1 MMRRA
6 VGIALLTFIGAT
18 ALQSCA
24 INTGGNSGSHA
35 TGEIDATIDVTQLS
49 DGRLVVEA
57 RLIPF
62 YPSDPGYSGDA
73 LYLSRSDK
81 LVASIDQPLA
91 AAGAIDGDQFDAI
104 GGLAPSH
111 HRMVGGVENDWWYEI
126 DAEQRYET
134 SFGGISPG
142 QTAYVEFYRSGNAD
156 ALGSYAV
163 LPAGFEISAPS
174 TGQLFSSSNDDITMS
189 WTPVDTT
196 ANTKISAD
204 QRCPDGSN
212 QSWTSTQ
219 TPDTGTATI
228 PAGTFAGGAD
238 CQLIIIVDRYRNGV
252 VDSNFHQGQ
261 FLVHQKRRVIVSTN
275 P

>member
-6 VGIALLTFIGAT
+6 AGVALLIFIGAT
-18 ALQSCA
+18 VLQSCA
-24 INTGGNSGSHA
+24 INTGDSGSHA
-35 TGEIDATIDVTQLS
+35 TSEIDATIDVTQLS

-57 RLIPF
+57 RLIAF

-73 LYLSRSDK
+73 LHLSRSDK
-81 LVASIDQPLA
+81 LVASIDQALA
-91 AAGAIDGDQFDAI
+91 ASGSIDGDQFDAI
-104 GGLAPSH
+104 GGLVPSH
-111 HRMVGGVENDWWYEI
+111 HRMVGGVENDWWHEI
-126 DAEQRYET
+126 NSEQRYET
-134 SFGGISPG
+134 SFEGISPG
-142 QTAYVEFYRSGNAD
+142 QTVYVEFYRSNNAD

-174 TGQLFSSSNDDITMS
+174 AGQPFSSSGDDITMS
-189 WTPVDTT
+189 WGPIDAT
-196 ANTKISAD
+196 ASMKISAD

-212 QSWTSTQ
+212 QRWTSTQ

-228 PAGTFAGGAD
+228 TAGTFAGSAD

-252 VDSNFHQGQ
+252 VDANFHQGQ
-261 FLVHQKRRVIVSTN
+261 FLAHQKRRVLVSTN